1 MTNDAKGAVISRHD
15 GAIAWVKLNRPERLN
30 AMNRQLVDGLSE
42 ALARAEADP
51 SVRAVI
57 LHGEGRAFCS
67 GDDLKD
73 LDSQTT
79 SEATTQAWVE
89 AIQNITLQIM
99 GSRKIVIA
107 AVHGWCVGGA
117 LEWAVNCDFTLF
129 ADNARWFFPEV
140 TYGLFVTGGV
150 TALLTKQTGPQV
162 AKELMILGEKHDARK
177 ALEVGI
183 AWKLFPESQLLDEAR
198 KLALAIAERPENAV
212 ADIKHAINNG
222 FHSSLADA
230 EAAQAPR
237 QPPRNDPHL
246 LEAGGASAN
255 VDERAVA
262 Q

>member
-1 MTNDAKGAVISRHD
+1 MGDAKMGAVISRHD

-30 AMNRQLVDGLSE
+30 AMNRQLVDDLSE

-51 SVRAVI
+51 SIRAVI

-79 SEATTQAWVE
+79 SEATTQAWVD

-99 GSRKIVIA
+99 QSRKIVIA

-140 TYGLFVTGGV
+140 SYGLFVTGGV

-183 AWKLFPESQLLDEAR
+183 AWKLCPEAQLLDEAR
-198 KLALAIAERPENAV
+198 KLALAIAERPESAV
-212 ADIKHAINNG
+212 ADIKQAINNG

-230 EAAQAPR
+230 MALETRATVSGFLSPDAQA
-237 QPPRNDPHL
+237 
-246 LEAGGASAN
+246 
-255 VDERAVA
+255 RAKNF
-262 Q
+262 